1 MTDQPDDARKRHQRG
16 VFPPFFAP
24 RNGTSRPDGSPAAP
38 SGSWRRVSRLFTP
51 PDGSRTRRTPAV
63 PLTPFTPPLA
73 PVEPAAAEQTP
84 PEPAESSA
92 TSVPHAE
99 PGAEWLRDAPPAAE
113 VDLAEAIDEP
123 RAAFVEP
130 TAGLEEAAAEAE
142 VQEDDYATAEAG
154 ALLETS
160 VPSDAND
167 AFTVESLETEPISLD
182 PADAGR
188 MDVAVEAMEAM
199 ITPREAE
206 PSVESF
212 SSDATYD
219 DMYASAGYVEVTEED
234 VTAERQEDGAE
245 SVHDREAFVDDG
257 APADVDVAAYTPGAP
272 AEEQRSEEVDP
283 WAGVELPEPAFGS
296 IGWPTVESAPETAAT
311 SDDADEMGAALAWS
325 DADAAAS
332 AGIEGESSAGTGST
346 DVASDDALTEV
357 AHELHDSSS
366 PWRPD
371 EGGASEYDDLSARA
385 RFYGGG
391 ESGIS
396 PGELDEVGEVGH
408 AAAESEA
415 VIEAGHVTNVAASD
429 APGAAIADALARVA
443 ARIRAGE
450 VDLPSESAGVSD
462 ESALAAALAALL
474 RGPRR

>member
-84 PEPAESSA
+84 PPAAESSA

-113 VDLAEAIDEP
+113 VDSADAIEA
-123 RAAFVEP
+123 
-130 TAGLEEAAAEAE
+130 LAAEAE

-154 ALLETS
+154 ALPEASAPL
-160 VPSDAND
+160 DAND

-212 SSDATYD
+212 ASDATYD

-234 VTAERQEDGAE
+234 VTAERQEAAAE
-245 SVHDREAFVDDG
+245 SVHDREASVDDG
-257 APADVDVAAYTPGAP
+257 APADVDVAAYAPGAP
-272 AEEQRSEEVDP
+272 TEEQRSGEVDP
-283 WAGVELPEPAFGS
+283 WAGAELPEPAFGS
-296 IGWPTVESAPETAAT
+296 IGWPTVDSAPETAAT

-325 DADAAAS
+325 DTDAAAS
-332 AGIEGESSAGTGST
+332 AGIDGESSPGTGST

-391 ESGIS
+391 ESGIA

>member
-1 MTDQPDDARKRHQRG
+1 
-16 VFPPFFAP
+16 
-24 RNGTSRPDGSPAAP
+24 
-38 SGSWRRVSRLFTP
+38 
-51 PDGSRTRRTPAV
+51 
-63 PLTPFTPPLA
+63 
-73 PVEPAAAEQTP
+73 
-84 PEPAESSA
+84 
-92 TSVPHAE
+92 
-99 PGAEWLRDAPPAAE
+99 
-113 VDLAEAIDEP
+113 
-123 RAAFVEP
+123 
-130 TAGLEEAAAEAE
+130 
-142 VQEDDYATAEAG
+142 
-154 ALLETS
+154 
-160 VPSDAND
+160 
-167 AFTVESLETEPISLD
+167 
-182 PADAGR
+182 

-206 PSVESF
+206 PSVESL

-234 VTAERQEDGAE
+234 VTAERQEDAAE

-257 APADVDVAAYTPGAP
+257 GPADVDVAGYAPGAP

-283 WAGVELPEPAFGS
+283 WAGAELPEPAFGS

-311 SDDADEMGAALAWS
+311 GADADEMGAALGWS

-332 AGIEGESSAGTGST
+332 AGIDGESSPGTGAT

-357 AHELHDSSS
+357 AHELHASSS

-371 EGGASEYDDLSARA
+371 QGRASEYDQLSARA
-385 RFYGGG
+385 RFDGGG

-396 PGELDEVGEVGH
+396 RGELDEVGEVGH
-408 AAAESEA
+408 AAAEREA
-415 VIEAGHVTNVAASD
+415 VIEAEHATDVAASD